1 MLVSFVVG
9 DDDDDDGG
17 KFKCGDNAF
26 TAATLLLAR
35 CFPAHSRKISRY
47 IDFAIFSKVVE
58 EKLLLRRRVVRCCV

>member
-9 DDDDDDGG
+9 DDDDDGG